1 MSINLKIAVIL
12 SKYMR
17 QKMEMKFHGCKLT
30 LSYLELIKLR
40 RILEMLSSSVITD
53 IIHRRDDIYRLF
65 NEKHHD
71 NNYYKR
77 FLYCDTELLII
88 EIDAILCSYSSDVSS
103 SSSSNN
109 IVNSN
114 LINNTLSSNEKV
126 TTTGATISA
135 DDIEII
141 KTIKDKLNHDIINNC
156 NLGYINRKKKKM
168 KYDNNN
174 LNNNNN
180 GNAQQIVIEM
190 MLYIIDK
197 LDQLIRLTSVW
208 LFLIIASIFIAIPCI
223 LFTPVDYLLV
233 KYKILPVYHQ
243 ISVLLTVFTAQTI
256 LRLSGIALVL
266 HGKLIIV

>member
-1 MSINLKIAVIL
+1 
-12 SKYMR
+12 
-17 QKMEMKFHGCKLT
+17 
-30 LSYLELIKLR
+30 
-40 RILEMLSSSVITD
+40 MLSSSVITN

-88 EIDAILCSYSSDVSS
+88 EIDAILCSYSSGVSS
-103 SSSSNN
+103 SSSSS
-109 IVNSN
+109 NSSSS
-114 LINNTLSSNEKV
+114 SSNSSSGKV

-174 LNNNNN
+174 LNNNDNN
-180 GNAQQIVIEM
+180 NVQKIVIDM

-197 LDQLIRLTSVW
+197 LDQLIRLISVW

-223 LFTPVDYLLV
+223 LFTPIDYLLV
-233 KYKILPVYHQ
+233 KYKVLPVYHQ

>member
-1 MSINLKIAVIL
+1 
-12 SKYMR
+12 
-17 QKMEMKFHGCKLT
+17 
-30 LSYLELIKLR
+30 
-40 RILEMLSSSVITD
+40 MLSSSVITN

-88 EIDAILCSYSSDVSS
+88 EIDAILCSYSSGVSS
-103 SSSSNN
+103 SSSSSSSGSGVGSSSNN

-114 LINNTLSSNEKV
+114 LINNTISSNEKV

-156 NLGYINRKKKKM
+156 DLGYINRKKKNN

-180 GNAQQIVIEM
+180 NSNVQQIVIDM

-197 LDQLIRLTSVW
+197 LDQLIRLISVW

-223 LFTPVDYLLV
+223 LFTPIDYLLV
-233 KYKILPVYHQ
+233 KYKVLPVYHQ

-266 HGKLIIV
+266 HGKIIIVYLIDGWM

>member
-1 MSINLKIAVIL
+1 
-12 SKYMR
+12 
-17 QKMEMKFHGCKLT
+17 
-30 LSYLELIKLR
+30 
-40 RILEMLSSSVITD
+40 
-53 IIHRRDDIYRLF
+53 
-65 NEKHHD
+65 
-71 NNYYKR
+71 
-77 FLYCDTELLII
+77 LII

-103 SSSSNN
+103 SSSGSGVGSSSNN

-174 LNNNNN
+174 LNNKNNN
-180 GNAQQIVIEM
+180 NVQKIVIDM

-223 LFTPVDYLLV
+223 LFTPIDYLLV

-266 HGKLIIV
+266 HGKLIIVYLIDGWT